1 MTRAPES
8 EQAITL
14 IFKDGRAPEN
24 IHNYLMN
31 SRTLTDLDQQHY
43 EQIPLNQID
52 IAATAQANRSRGLNF
67 EIPVAIHE

>member
-1 MTRAPES
+1 MPPPEPQ
-8 EQAITL
+8 QAITV
-14 IFKDGRAPEN
+14 IFKSGRAPEN

-52 IAATAQANRSRGLNF
+52 VAATEQANRSRGLDF
-67 EIPVAIHE
+67 QVPSVARE